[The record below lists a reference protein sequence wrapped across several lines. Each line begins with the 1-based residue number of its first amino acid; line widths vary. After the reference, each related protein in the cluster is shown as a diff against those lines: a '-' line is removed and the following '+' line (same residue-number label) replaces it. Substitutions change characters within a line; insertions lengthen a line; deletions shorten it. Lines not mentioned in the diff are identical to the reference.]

1 LYGRHNVHGPG
12 RVARRTDPTF
22 HNVLMKA
29 LKSHVVL
36 EGDLKAEKLPEQNG
50 KRVNVDK
57 LIVWPV

>member
-1 LYGRHNVHGPG
+1 MYCRDNVHGPR

-29 LKSHVVL
+29 LERRVVL

-57 LIVWPV
+57 LIVWPL